1 MIFTRTLSNS
11 EEKTEDIV
19 ELLKKLEERQEKGDI
34 IRLGLV
40 GCGQMGSGMIHIV
53 SRIPGMKLCAISDI
67 DPNRPLQAL
76 GSMGIDRNSIV
87 VTNVPQEAEDAL
99 RKSKY
104 VVTEDAF
111 LLAGMAS
118 LDNVVE
124 ATGITEIGAKFAWT
138 RVTNGLNV
146 VMLNVETDVTVG
158 VILNRIAQK
167 TKAVY
172 TVASG
177 DEPAVCKMLYD
188 FSRMIGFEVVCLGK
202 GKNNPINLECTPETC
217 REEAISKRMNPR
229 MLSSFIDG
237 TKTMVEMA
245 AVSNATGLLP
255 DVPGMHGPKVEFENL
270 KKVFIPKADGGI
282 LNSSGCVD
290 FSTGKIAPGVFAI
303 VRTDDPRTIA
313 DMKFVSMGEG
323 PYYLIHRPFH
333 LCSIETPISAAEAVI
348 YGETTVVPR
357 EMHSEV
363 VSIAKRDLLPGET
376 VSEIGGGEIFNRI
389 YTYREA
395 REKKAIPMGI
405 APGGQVKKPVHK
417 GEMLTEDNFSPNAE
431 SFIFRLRKMQDD
443 MYGKIVKA

>member
-1 MIFTRTLSNS
+1 M
-11 EEKTEDIV
+11 
-19 ELLKKLEERQEKGDI
+19 ELLKKLEERQKTGNN
-34 IRLGLV
+34 IRIGLV
-40 GCGQMGSGMIHIV
+40 GCGQMGSGMVHIV
-53 SRIPGMKLCAISDI
+53 NKMPGVQMCVISDI

-76 GSMGIDRNSIV
+76 ASLGIDRDSIV
-87 VTNVPQEAEDAL
+87 VTNIQSEAEDAL
-99 RKSKY
+99 KKNKY

-158 VILNRIAQK
+158 VLLNRMAQK
-167 TKAVY
+167 TGAVY

-188 FSRMIGFEVVCLGK
+188 FSKTLGFEIVCLGK
-202 GKNNPINLECTPETC
+202 GKNNIINLECTPELC
-217 REEAISKRMNPR
+217 HDEAISKRMNPR

-255 DVPGMHGPKVEFENL
+255 DVPGMHGPKVEFADL
-270 KKVFIPKADGGI
+270 KKVFIPEEDGGI
-282 LNSSGCVD
+282 FKGSGHVD
-290 FSTGKIAPGVFAI
+290 YSTGKIAPGVFAI
-303 VRTDDPRTIA
+303 VKSDDPRIIA
-313 DMKFVSMGEG
+313 DMKFVSMGDG

-348 YGETTVVPR
+348 YGETTVVPQ

-363 VSIAKRDLLPGET
+363 VSIAKRNLLPGEK
-376 VSEIGGGEIFNRI
+376 VGEIGGTEIYNRI
-389 YTYREA
+389 YIYREA
-395 REKKAIPMGI
+395 RAKKAIPMGI
-405 APGGQVKKPVHK
+405 APGGKVLKPIQK
-417 GEMLTEDNFSPNAE
+417 GEMLTEDNFSPDTE
-431 SFIFRLRKMQDD
+431 SFIFRLRKIQED
-443 MYGKIVKA
+443 MYSMPEKA